1 MVLVERANPTDR
13 LDIERLIAAYLTSE
27 GVKPR
32 PERITWA
39 VEQVMKN
46 RVGGLILVGREKK
59 TVVGVALAVYSPSAE
74 LGRLLIVNDF
84 FVDPGWR
91 RKGVGRALAT
101 RLLEEAKAMRVER
114 IDLEVT
120 PTNATAATFSRI
132 RGPPCGAPG
141 TPLVRIPCR
150 TRGTG
155 PAAACAPGPA
165 TSTPRGAGPSQMRS
179 PPTPP
184 RSRGSLSP
192 RGRSPCAGRS
202 RIPSGRGRGRASPAA
217 CGTASR
223 CEGP

>member
-101 RLLEEAKAMRVER
+101 RLLEEAKA
-114 IDLEVT
+114 
-120 PTNATAATFSRI
+120 
-132 RGPPCGAPG
+132 
-141 TPLVRIPCR
+141 
-150 TRGTG
+150 
-155 PAAACAPGPA
+155 
-165 TSTPRGAGPSQMRS
+165 
-179 PPTPP
+179 
-184 RSRGSLSP
+184 
-192 RGRSPCAGRS
+192 
-202 RIPSGRGRGRASPAA
+202 GRGRGRASPAA